1 MKVLIVNDFV
11 EKIGGAEIYDCELKK
26 LLEKRGH
33 QARIVGGEKTSN
45 NIYNLFFSGWF
56 SIKYKRLI
64 GQEIKEFKPDIIF
77 AHSIGYHISPSFL
90 LEAKKASIPVV
101 LKIPNF
107 SQYDYPD
114 IKISLGK
121 PYRILTLL
129 IALLKIGTLR
139 EMVRRYVT
147 VFIAPSK
154 TTANWLKDNL
164 RVENIEEI
172 LNPVFWQVRDKIH
185 ESKGNIRRILY
196 AGMLEEY
203 KGIEYLIK
211 AFSTICEELNDD
223 NIILDIIGE
232 GTDKNRL
239 KELANIKNLQR
250 RINFK
255 GYISHEALKEEY
267 AKADVFVLPSIIKEN
282 SPLTPLEAMS
292 QSTPVITTN
301 NGGQAELIKEGYNGF
316 LVNPADSDDL
326 AEKILNVLRNDE
338 LRKETSRNSLSYAR
352 KFSVREHVRE
362 IENLFKMVIENYYD
376 KRKWINLKSEEIKEK

>member
-1 MKVLIVNDFV
+1 MNVLIVNDFV
-11 EKIGGAEIYDCELKK
+11 EKIGGAEIYDNELKK
-26 LLEKRGH
+26 LLEEKGH
-33 QARIVGGEKTSN
+33 QTEIVGGKTTSN

-64 GQEIKEFKPDIIF
+64 GQKIKEFKPDIIF
-77 AHSIGYHISPSFL
+77 AHSIGYIISPSFL
-90 LEAKKASIPVV
+90 LEAKKASILVV

-107 SQYDYPD
+107 SQYDYPE

-121 PYRILTLL
+121 PYRIVTLL
-129 IALLKIGTLR
+129 IALLKQWTLR
-139 EMVRRYVT
+139 KMVRNYVN

-172 LNPVFWQVRDKIH
+172 PNPVFWQVRDKIH

-196 AGMLEEY
+196 AGMVEEY

-239 KELANIKNLQR
+239 KELAKIKNLQR

-267 AKADVFVLPSIIKEN
+267 AKADVFVLPSIIEEN

-292 QSTPVITTN
+292 QGTPIITTN
-301 NGGQAELIKEGYNGF
+301 LGGQAELIKEGYNGF
-316 LVNPADSDDL
+316 LVNPEDSDDL
-326 AEKILNVLRNDE
+326 AEKILIVLRNDE
-338 LRKETSRNSLSYAR
+338 LRREMSKNSLSYAR
-352 KFSVREHVRE
+352 KFSVEEHIEE
-362 IENLFKMVIENYYD
+362 IERLFYEVV
-376 KRKWINLKSEEIKEK
+376 KSK